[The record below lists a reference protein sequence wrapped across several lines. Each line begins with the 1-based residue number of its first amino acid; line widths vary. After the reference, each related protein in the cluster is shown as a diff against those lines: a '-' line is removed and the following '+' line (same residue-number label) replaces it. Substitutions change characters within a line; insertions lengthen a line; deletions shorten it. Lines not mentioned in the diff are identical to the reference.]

1 MARGTTLIR
10 LLDDYR
16 AEARLSLN
24 PAHNAQVRDTQ
35 VKILQRIQDRLW
47 DEYNWPHLRVRR
59 ETLIASGQRYYD
71 TPDDILIERIEHVEV
86 FANGIWRP
94 LRANVEPYHLDAYN
108 SDLDERS
115 YPPMRWQ
122 IAEGADGSTEQIEIW
137 PISNVDG
144 NATTREGVFRVTGI
158 RNLKPL
164 VKDDDRAELDDR
176 IIVLYAAAET
186 LAASGAKDA
195 QLKLEQANHI
205 LARKRSGMT
214 PRRNFQMF
222 GVGRIPVL
230 RKPRIGHYRSLWSND

>member
-10 LLDDYR
+10 MLDDYR
-16 AEARLSLN
+16 SEIRASPN
-24 PAHNAQVRDTQ
+24 PAHNVQVRDMQ
-35 VKILQRIQDRLW
+35 VKLLQRTQERLW
-47 DEYNWPHLRVRR
+47 DDFNWPHLRVRR
-59 ETLIASGQRYYD
+59 EVLLAAGQRYYD
-71 TPDDILIERIEHVEV
+71 TPDDMLIERVEKIEV

-122 IAEGADGSTEQIEIW
+122 IAEGLDHAGEQVEIW
-137 PISNVDG
+137 PISNINGD
-144 NATTREGVFRVTGI
+144 ATTREGVMRFTGI
-158 RNLKPL
+158 RSLKPL
-164 VKDDDRAELDDR
+164 VEDNDRADLDDR
-176 IIVLYAAAET
+176 VIVLYAAAET

-195 QLKLEQANHI
+195 KLKLDQANAI
-205 LARKRSGMT
+205 LMRKRAGMM